1 MEKYLS
7 EPRPEFTRALLR
19 VARSWRGVVVKAHE
33 FARAELATARGE
45 KAGRIA
51 GQLATAPR
59 SPEFEVI
66 TGVTI

>member
-19 VARSWRGVVVKAHE
+19 VARSRRHGSRST
-33 FARAELATARGE
+33 FARAELATVRGV
-45 KAGRIA
+45 KRPG
-51 GQLATAPR
+51 GSSSYQLASAPR
-59 SPEFEVI
+59 WPEFEVI